1 MQLNIKYKHVIEW
14 QTAIRPYYRRHTL
27 NAVFVSST
35 VQRST
40 VAFRVICKLQIAN
53 LHTSCPWQNSTLLK
67 AIRVIPH
74 STLPAPPPHFPK
86 KISLCHILI
95 TQPKCCAW
103 VLFVRIQMFCNYL
116 YVLAIIVNKDMKAGI
131 WVIENVQPGF
141 F

>member
-67 AIRVIPH
+67 AIRVIPPFY
-74 STLPAPPPHFPK
+74 SPCPPPPHTSRK
-86 KISLCHILI
+86 KS
-95 TQPKCCAW
+95 
-103 VLFVRIQMFCNYL
+103 L
-116 YVLAIIVNKDMKAGI
+116 YVIF
-131 WVIENVQPGF
+131 WSHSPNVAPGF
-141 F
+141 CLWEFRCFVITFMFLLLLWTKIWKQEFG

>member
-74 STLPAPPPHFPK
+74 STLPARPPPLLPEK
-86 KISLCHILI
+86 KS
-95 TQPKCCAW
+95 
-103 VLFVRIQMFCNYL
+103 L
-116 YVLAIIVNKDMKAGI
+116 YVIF
-131 WVIENVQPGF
+131 WSHSPNVAPGF
-141 F
+141 CLWEFRCFVITFMFLLLLWTKIWKQEFG